1 MPLQYNYQTN
11 IGRGKRTFSNE
22 FVLRPVDPTADHHSG
37 YGSNDPSPRRFQR
50 GYLLEIPIILFV
62 LVIVLSLLMPHLS
75 LIGQKIVLG
84 IAVIPFVF
92 CLFYMIVAPGWVPGT
107 DRRGLSVWRLVL
119 FLGCAAAI
127 VTGVGA
133 FILR

>member
-1 MPLQYNYQTN
+1 MNPN
-11 IGRGKRTFSNE
+11 S
-22 FVLRPVDPTADHHSG
+22 
-37 YGSNDPSPRRFQR
+37 SPRQSQR

-62 LVIVLSLLMPHLS
+62 LLIALSLLMPRLS
-75 LIGQKIVLG
+75 LIGQKIAIG
-84 IAVIPFVF
+84 IAAIPILF

-107 DRRGLSVWRLVL
+107 RRRVGLIVRMTL

-133 FILR
+133 FIFR

>member
-1 MPLQYNYQTN
+1 MRYSARDNNLSS
-11 IGRGKRTFSNE
+11 R
-22 FVLRPVDPTADHHSG
+22 D
-37 YGSNDPSPRRFQR
+37 FQR

-62 LVIVLSLLMPHLS
+62 LLIALSLLMPRLS
-75 LIGQKIVLG
+75 LIGQKIAIG
-84 IAVIPFVF
+84 IAAIPIVF
-92 CLFYMIVAPGWVPGT
+92 CLFYIIVAPGWVPST
-107 DRRGLSVWRLVL
+107 HRRTGLILRMTM

>member
-1 MPLQYNYQTN
+1 MIPH
-11 IGRGKRTFSNE
+11 RMAS
-22 FVLRPVDPTADHHSG
+22 S
-37 YGSNDPSPRRFQR
+37 SPRQSQR

-62 LVIVLSLLMPHLS
+62 LLIGLSLLMPRLS
-75 LIGQKIVLG
+75 LIGQKIA
-84 IAVIPFVF
+84 IATAAIPIVF

-107 DRRGLSVWRLVL
+107 HRRAPRVLRVTL

>member
-1 MPLQYNYQTN
+1 MACLGC
-11 IGRGKRTFSNE
+11 IGK
-22 FVLRPVDPTADHHSG
+22 LTAHHITAAIMV
-37 YGSNDPSPRRFQR
+37 NNSPRRFQR

-62 LVIVLSLLMPHLS
+62 LVIALSLLMPRLS
-75 LIGQKIVLG
+75 LVGQKIV
-84 IAVIPFVF
+84 IATAVIPIVF

-107 DRRGLSVWRLVL
+107 HRRGLSVWRLAL

-127 VTGVGA
+127 VIGVGA

>member
-1 MPLQYNYQTN
+1 MNPN
-11 IGRGKRTFSNE
+11 S
-22 FVLRPVDPTADHHSG
+22 
-37 YGSNDPSPRRFQR
+37 SPRQSQR

-62 LVIVLSLLMPHLS
+62 LLIALSLLMPRLS
-75 LIGQKIVLG
+75 LIGQKIAIG
-84 IAVIPFVF
+84 IAAIPILF

-107 DRRGLSVWRLVL
+107 ERRVGLIVRMTL

-133 FILR
+133 FIFR

>member
-1 MPLQYNYQTN
+1 MNPN
-11 IGRGKRTFSNE
+11 S
-22 FVLRPVDPTADHHSG
+22 
-37 YGSNDPSPRRFQR
+37 SPRQFQR

-62 LVIVLSLLMPHLS
+62 LVIALSLLMPRLS
-75 LIGQKIVLG
+75 LIGQKIAIG
-84 IAVIPFVF
+84 IAAIPIVF

-107 DRRGLSVWRLVL
+107 HRRTGLILRMTL

-127 VTGVGA
+127 VVGVGA